1 MKIGVCTG
9 GGDCPGL
16 NAAIRAIAQH
26 GNESYGFQV
35 YGIFDSYNGL
45 ESRPIR
51 AIELSKD
58 HVHDILDRGGT
69 ILGTYNRGGL
79 FTDPGGH
86 ERAKRVIG
94 GIKSLNLDALIVIGG
109 EGTQTMAQYLVD
121 QGVPVIGVPKTID
134 NDLPETDQT
143 IGFASCVSLVADSL
157 NRLRSTAESHDRVMI
172 LEVMGRDSGFIALH
186 GGIAGGA
193 DIILLPE
200 VPFSYD
206 EVIDKL
212 QRRKQ
217 QGRKYSL
224 VVVSEG
230 AYEKSSEPHY
240 KSNVG
245 GKMNLG
251 GIGQMVAHK
260 VYEATGMETRV
271 TVLGH
276 LQRGGSPVAED
287 KLLAT
292 RFGIHAVD
300 LVAQKKFGQVVV
312 LQEGKITQVPYSMI
326 EKFARRKI
334 GPNDSYLLAAEGVG
348 ISLGR
353 ARRSIHSH
361 QQ

>member
-16 NAAIRAIAQH
+16 NAAIRAIALH
-26 GNESYGFQV
+26 GTETYGFQV

-51 AIELSKD
+51 AMELTKD
-58 HVHDILDRGGT
+58 HVHDIQDRGGT

-134 NDLPETDQT
+134 NDLPKTDQT
-143 IGFASCVSLVADSL
+143 IGFSSCVSLVADSL
-157 NRLRSTAESHDRVMI
+157 NRLKSTAESHDRVMI

-200 VPFSYD
+200 VPFSYN
-206 EVIDKL
+206 EIIEKL
-212 QRRKQ
+212 KKRKSE
-217 QGRKYSL
+217 GRKYSL

-230 AYEKSSEPHY
+230 AYEKNSEPHY

-251 GIGQMVAHK
+251 GIGQTVAQRI
-260 VYEATGMETRV
+260 YESTGMETRV

-292 RFGIHAVD
+292 RFGVHAVD
-300 LVAQKKFGQVVV
+300 LIAQKKFGHVVV
-312 LQEGKITQVPYSMI
+312 LQDNKISQVPYSAI

-334 GPNDSYLLAAEGVG
+334 KSCDPYLLAAESVGVC
-348 ISLGR
+348 LGR
-353 ARRSIHSH
+353 VNERLET
-361 QQ
+361 